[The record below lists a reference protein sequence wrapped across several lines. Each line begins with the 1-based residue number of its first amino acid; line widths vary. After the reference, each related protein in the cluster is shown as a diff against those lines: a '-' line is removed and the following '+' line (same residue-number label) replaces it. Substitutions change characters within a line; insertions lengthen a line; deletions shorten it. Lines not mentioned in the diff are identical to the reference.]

1 MDFFKILKVFVF
13 ALILTKIY
21 LGTKYNP
28 REPFIPQVGLVYV
41 RGCEVE
47 GMLDANG
54 RVIEDGPDPR
64 PQLPGEQRTYR
75 VWLDC
80 NQYRMDMDSLQEV
93 AFYFKDIIS
102 IKF

>member
-1 MDFFKILKVFVF
+1 M
-13 ALILTKIY
+13 
-21 LGTKYNP
+21 
-28 REPFIPQVGLVYV
+28 GLACV

-54 RVIEDGPDPR
+54 RVIEDGPEPR

-80 NQYRMDMDSLQEV
+80 NQYRLDMDALQEV
-93 AFYFKDIIS
+93 WMILTSNSNYYYFV
-102 IKF
+102 